1 MRSLLRRFR
10 SLPLRHVRP
19 RQSPQPKRF
28 MPPFSPDLLFTAG
41 NLIVF
46 CAWMMVIFVPDRS
59 PRLMFI
65 PKYAVPALFAFVYAG
80 ITLAHFYASGGGYGS
95 LAELR
100 TLFATDE
107 LLVAGWLHY
116 LAFDLFIGV
125 WIAEQADRIS
135 ILRMIQAVI
144 LIAAFIFPPVG
155 LLLFLATRVFML
167 GAEKV
172 TQ

>member
-1 MRSLLRRFR
+1 
-10 SLPLRHVRP
+10 
-19 RQSPQPKRF
+19 
-28 MPPFSPDLLFTAG
+28 
-41 NLIVF
+41 
-46 CAWMMVIFVPDRS
+46 MMVIFLPNRAS
-59 PRLMFI
+59 RLMLV
-65 PKYAVPALFAFVYAG
+65 PKFGVPALFALVYAG
-80 ITLAHFYASGGGYGS
+80 ITLAHFHASGGGYGS
-95 LAELR
+95 LTELR

-135 ILRMIQAVI
+135 ISRMIQAVI

-172 TQ
+172 TR